1 MLPDSTSTQFQPEVH
16 NYMKGIKKM
25 QTKSKESNKT
35 TCEVVIWSMTQ
46 EEKGLREV

>member
-1 MLPDSTSTQFQPEVH
+1 
-16 NYMKGIKKM
+16 M

-46 EEKGLREV
+46 EEKGLREVLKEIDKALKEIYQFSMKNGIL